1 MYWTRVRIGGNPLMV
16 ILFERSKGDS
26 GSSVALSSAWDVL
39 GASDTYCD
47 RFSASGAACVAAFV
61 DVR

>member
-1 MYWTRVRIGGNPLMV
+1 MV

-61 DVR
+61 AVW